1 MSNLKEDVLKLPKA
15 EQYEI
20 YEAIESKLFGE
31 EQQTLTKEQMA
42 LQKFHLIPM
51 RGLSY
56 KKSKALSSFRFS
68 LSHSLF

>member
-31 EQQTLTKEQMA
+31 EQQTLTKEQMDFINERLA
-42 LQKFHLIPM
+42 IIESGKATFDDPELL
-51 RGLSY
+51 
-56 KKSKALSSFRFS
+56 KKDLDKMIQ
-68 LSHSLF
+68 